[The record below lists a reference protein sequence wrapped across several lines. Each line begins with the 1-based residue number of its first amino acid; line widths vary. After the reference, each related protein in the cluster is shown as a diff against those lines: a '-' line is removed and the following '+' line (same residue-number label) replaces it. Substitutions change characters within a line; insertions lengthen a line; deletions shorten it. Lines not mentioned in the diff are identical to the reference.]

1 MTHIISEKALMGCV
15 SVHAT
20 ACIEPLAAEPD
31 TFKWLIHE
39 KRPLSLTP
47 KPVPSK
53 AMMSCAL
60 DSTCSV
66 ISTILVMIGWP
77 VVYRPGCIMHWQD
90 A

>member
-1 MTHIISEKALMGCV
+1 MGCV

-31 TFKWLIHE
+31 TLDLLIHG

-60 DSTCSV
+60 DSACSV
-66 ISTILVMIGWP
+66 ISTILVMMVGLW
-77 VVYRPGCIMHWQD
+77 CIAQ
-90 A
+90 AASCVGRTREII